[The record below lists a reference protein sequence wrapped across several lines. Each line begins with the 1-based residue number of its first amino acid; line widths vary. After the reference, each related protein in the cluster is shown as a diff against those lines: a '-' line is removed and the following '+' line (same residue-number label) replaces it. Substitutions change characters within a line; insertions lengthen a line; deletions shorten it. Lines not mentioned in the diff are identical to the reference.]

1 MRSGILLLALLAAC
15 ARPAEGLRLTPEG
28 DGPTVTI
35 DWDAEPLP
43 ELPFPNDLSTIA
55 DASSP
60 TGLRLNIPTKT
71 RTEYEHHTRV
81 KLDELTGFGVY
92 QPISVGFEAPLDLD
106 NIVARHPDD
115 FETSDPFA
123 DDAFYLIDV
132 TPGSPDYG
140 KPVALDVGHGRYP
153 YDVMQPDRYF
163 SNDPRAGEPSLIF
176 ETADEDLN
184 GNGEIDPGEDTD
196 GDGILDVPNVYPVGG
211 DPFEDL
217 LTFYERETNSLV
229 VRPVMPLREE
239 TTYAMVLTSR
249 LIGEDGNPIRSP
261 WEYVN
266 HTRQTHALEP
276 LRDILPEFGLST
288 DDVAY
293 AWTFTTGRITGDL
306 RDLHAAL
313 FDGTGPYRKLHDA
326 IPMTI
331 TEATQIHAQ
340 TTSDQWNLPETVLS
354 TTLPLLGLASGEGV
368 NVIID
373 SYDAF
378 ADRMVGGAF
387 ITTNLLTDV
396 DDGGSDT
403 SDEWWKLNP
412 ATGEVVQTP
421 LRVAF
426 NCIVP
431 KAVNGFKQPF
441 QVGIYGHGYGS
452 SRVEFIAWA
461 GTLARFGIA
470 ACSMDSPGHGA
481 TLGKEELQSTADL
494 LALTG
499 LTPFMHN
506 LFDSRARDLN
516 NDGELDSGADQW
528 VADPFHT
535 RDQVRQQVLDW
546 MTFTRALQ
554 NCGTGTM
561 QLTGYDENGHPFDTG
576 GTRATCDWDDDGVPD
591 IGGPGNKFTMFG
603 GSLGGINAGVAA
615 AVIPEISAFVPV
627 VPGGGIADVGI
638 RTEIGGAVEAF
649 VGRLLNPLL
658 IGYADGDGVRVTQ
671 MAVSITD
678 MKELTV
684 DRIPSIP
691 AGGHVE
697 LYNERTGEMRQAPI
711 FADGH
716 FRVGIL
722 ADAMNATDKRK
733 ATGMPDSGP
742 VEGAVYEIAH
752 NKGLGDPLTLEVYDA
767 DGNLVREISSWSAD
781 VVHEGITMRVGSPL
795 VAMAEGN
802 GELRG
807 SPTARR
813 LATVSAM
820 VLEGGDP
827 IAYARHYTEDPF
839 QDLGGKPTNVLLMPT
854 IGDPWVTI
862 NTGVALA
869 RAAGVVD
876 WQHVDDRYGMTVD
889 QWLIDRQVIRG
900 VEERGP
906 WRDTLGNPILFDPDD
921 LDDGTDDFGA
931 PSDAPLRATL
941 TSSAGMSGLRM
952 PYVEPTGIHGFSVP
966 EPERAFDISS
976 YAVYLI
982 GSYLASGGTKLEDRP
997 CMEDGSC
1004 SDFPPFPAV
1013 VGVQ

>member
-1 MRSGILLLALLAAC
+1 MRSGLILLSLLVGC
-15 ARPAEGLRLTPEG
+15 ARPAEGLRRTPDG

-55 DASSP
+55 DSSSP
-60 TGLRLNIPTKT
+60 TGLRLNIPTGTKT
-71 RTEYEHHTRV
+71 DYEHRTRM

-106 NIVARHPDD
+106 NIVARHPND
-115 FETSDPFA
+115 FEKETAYD

-153 YDVMQPDRYF
+153 YDVMDPNRYF
-163 SNDPRAGEPSLIF
+163 PNDPRAGEPSLIF

-184 GNGEIDPGEDTD
+184 HNGSMDPGEDTD
-196 GDGILDVPNVYPVGG
+196 GDGILDVPNVYPEGG
-211 DPFEDL
+211 DAFEDL
-217 LTFYERETNSLV
+217 LTFYEKETNSLI

-239 TTYAMVLTSR
+239 TTYAMVLTNR
-249 LIGEDGNPIRSP
+249 LVGEDGNPIKSP

-266 HTRQTHALEP
+266 HTRQTHALDP
-276 LRDILPEFGLST
+276 LRQILPDYGMST
-288 DDVAY
+288 DDVAF

-306 RDLHAAL
+306 RDLHAAI
-313 FDGTGPYRKLHDA
+313 FDGTGPYAKLHDEY
-326 IPMTI
+326 PNTI
-331 TEATQIHAQ
+331 TEALQIHEQA
-340 TTSDQWNLPETVLS
+340 TSDHWNLPEPVLAD
-354 TTLPLLGLASGEGV
+354 TLPLLDLASGPGV
-368 NVIID
+368 QVIID
-373 SYDAF
+373 AYDGF
-378 ADRMVGGAF
+378 AERMVSGAF
-387 ITTNLLTDV
+387 ITPNLLTDV

-412 ATGEVVQTP
+412 VTGSIVHAP
-421 LRVAF
+421 LRVPF
-426 NCIVP
+426 SCVIP
-431 KAVNGFKQPF
+431 KTENGFKPPF
-441 QVGIYGHGYGS
+441 KVGLYGHGYGS

-470 ACSMDSPGHGA
+470 ACAMDFPGHGA
-481 TLGKEELQSTADL
+481 SLGKEELETTKAL
-494 LALTG
+494 LGVTG
-499 LTPFMHN
+499 LTPFLYN
-506 LFDSRARDLN
+506 VFDARARDLN
-516 NDGELDSGADQW
+516 NDGEVDSGGDQW

-535 RDQVRQQVLDW
+535 RDQVRQAVLDW
-546 MTFTRALQ
+546 MAFTRAIQ
-554 NCGTGTM
+554 HCGEGTM
-561 QLTGYDENGHPFDTG
+561 ALTGYDVDGRPFDTG
-576 GTRATCDWDDDGVPD
+576 DKRVTCDWDDDGVAD
-591 IGGPGNKFTMFG
+591 IGGPDADITLFG

-615 AVIPEISAFVPV
+615 AVLPEISAFVPV

-649 VGRLLNPLL
+649 VGRLLNPLVM
-658 IGYADGDGVRVTQ
+658 GYADGDGVRVTQ

-678 MKELTV
+678 MRELPI

-691 AGGHVE
+691 VGGHVE
-697 LYNERTGEMRQAPI
+697 LVNLKTGEMRSAPI
-711 FADGH
+711 FPDGH
-716 FRVGIL
+716 FRVAVL
-722 ADAMNATDKRK
+722 SDAMNATEKRK

-742 VEGAVYEIAH
+742 VADTVYEIPH
-752 NKGLGDPLTLEVYDA
+752 NDGLGDPLVLDVFDA
-767 DGNLVREISSWSAD
+767 EGNLVKEIDSWMAD
-781 VVHEGITMRVGSPL
+781 VVHEGITMRAGSPL
-795 VAMAEGN
+795 VAMSEGN

-827 IAYARHYTEDPF
+827 IAYARHYTEEPF
-839 QDLGGKPTNVLLMPT
+839 ADLGGKPTNVLLMPT
-854 IGDPWVTI
+854 IGDPWVCI
-862 NTGVALA
+862 NTGIALA
-869 RAAGVVD
+869 RASGVID
-876 WQHVDDRYGMTVD
+876 WQHIDPRYGMTVD

-906 WRDTLGNPILFDPDD
+906 WRDASDNPILFDPDD

-931 PSDAPLRATL
+931 PSEAPLRATL
-941 TSSAGMSGLRM
+941 TSDAGVSGLRL
-952 PYVEPTGIHGFSVP
+952 PYVQPTGIHGFSVP
-966 EPERAFDISS
+966 EPDRAFDISN

-982 GSYLASGGTKLEDRP
+982 GSYLSSGGTKLEDRP

-1004 SDFPPFPAV
+1004 SDFPPFPVSA
-1013 VGVQ
+1013 GVR

>member
-1 MRSGILLLALLAAC
+1 MRSGLVLLSLLVGC
-15 ARPAEGLRLTPEG
+15 ARPAEGLRRTPEG
-28 DGPTVTI
+28 DGPTVTV
-35 DWDAEPLP
+35 DWEAEPLP

-55 DASSP
+55 DSSSP
-60 TGLRLNIPTKT
+60 TGLRLNIPTGTK
-71 RTEYEHHTRV
+71 TEYEHRTRV
-81 KLDELTGFGVY
+81 KLDELSGFGVY

-106 NIVARHPDD
+106 NIVARHPND
-115 FETSDPFA
+115 FEKDTAFD

-153 YDVMQPDRYF
+153 YDVMDPNRYF
-163 SNDPRAGEPSLIF
+163 PNDPRAGEPSLIF

-184 GNGEIDPGEDTD
+184 HNGTMDPGEDTD
-196 GDGILDVPNVYPVGG
+196 GDGVLDVPNVYPEGG
-211 DPFEDL
+211 DHFEDL
-217 LTFYERETNSLV
+217 LTFYEKETNSLI

-239 TTYAMVLTSR
+239 TTYAMVLTNR
-249 LIGEDGNPIRSP
+249 LVGEDGNPIKSP

-266 HTRQTHALEP
+266 HTRQTHALDP
-276 LRDILPEFGLST
+276 LREILPDFGMST
-288 DDVAY
+288 DDVAF

-313 FDGTGPYRKLHDA
+313 FDGKGPYAQLHDEY
-326 IPMTI
+326 PNTI
-331 TEATQIHAQ
+331 TEALQIHGQA
-340 TTSDQWNLPETVLS
+340 TSDQWNLPEPVLAS
-354 TTLPLLGLASGEGV
+354 TLPLLDLASGPGV
-368 NVIID
+368 QVIID
-373 SYDAF
+373 AYDGF
-378 ADRMVGGAF
+378 AERMVSGAF
-387 ITTNLLTDV
+387 ITPNLLTDV

-412 ATGEVVQTP
+412 VTKQIVHAP
-421 LRVAF
+421 LRVPF
-426 NCIVP
+426 SCVIP
-431 KAVNGFKQPF
+431 KEENGFKPPF
-441 QVGIYGHGYGS
+441 KVGLYGHGYGS

-470 ACSMDSPGHGA
+470 ACAMDFPGHGA
-481 TLGKEELQSTADL
+481 SLDPDQLESTKAL
-494 LALTG
+494 LEVTG
-499 LTPFMHN
+499 LTPFLYN
-506 LFDSRARDLN
+506 VFDARARDLN
-516 NDGELDSGADQW
+516 NDGRVDSGGDQW

-535 RDQVRQQVLDW
+535 RDQVRQAVLDW
-546 MTFTRALQ
+546 MAFTRAIQ
-554 NCGTGTM
+554 HCGEGEM
-561 QLTGYDENGHPFDTG
+561 SLSAYDENGHPYDTG
-576 GTRATCDWDDDGVPD
+576 EKRITCDWDNDGAAD
-591 IGGPGNKFTMFG
+591 IGGPDAQITLFG

-649 VGRLLNPLL
+649 VGRLLNPLVQ
-658 IGYADGDGVRVTQ
+658 GYPDGDGVRITQ

-678 MKELTV
+678 MRELPI
-684 DRIPSIP
+684 DRIPTIP

-697 LYNERTGEMRQAPI
+697 LVNLKTGEMRSAPI
-711 FADGH
+711 FPDGH
-716 FRVGIL
+716 FRVAIL
-722 ADAMNATDKRK
+722 SDAMNPTEKRK

-742 VEGAVYEIAH
+742 VADTIYEIPH
-752 NKGLGDPLTLEVYDA
+752 NDGLGDPLVLDVFDA
-767 DGNLVREISSWSAD
+767 DGNLVKEIDSWSSD
-781 VVHEGITMRVGSPL
+781 VVHEGITMRAGSPL

-839 QDLGGKPTNVLLMPT
+839 QDLGGKQTNVLLMPT
-854 IGDPWVTI
+854 IGDPWVCI
-862 NTGVALA
+862 NTGIALA

-876 WQHVDDRYGMTVD
+876 WQHIDPRYNMTVD

-906 WRDTLGNPILFDPDD
+906 WRDANNNPILFDPDD

-931 PSDAPLRATL
+931 PSDTPLRATV
-941 TSSAGMSGLRM
+941 TSDVGMSGLRM
-952 PYVEPTGIHGFSVP
+952 PYVQPTGIHGFNVP
-966 EPERAFDISS
+966 EPDRAFDISN

-982 GSYLASGGTKLEDRP
+982 GSYLSTGGTKLEDRP

-1004 SDFPPFPAV
+1004 ADFPPFPVSA
-1013 VGVQ
+1013 GVR